1 MGLVAE
7 RIRSKLQEKFD
18 PEELSVRD
26 DSDKHAGHAG
36 ARPEGETHFSVH
48 IVADAFSGLTPVAR
62 HRLVNEALA
71 DELADRVHALA
82 IKARAPGE

>member
-18 PEELSVRD
+18 PEELAVRD